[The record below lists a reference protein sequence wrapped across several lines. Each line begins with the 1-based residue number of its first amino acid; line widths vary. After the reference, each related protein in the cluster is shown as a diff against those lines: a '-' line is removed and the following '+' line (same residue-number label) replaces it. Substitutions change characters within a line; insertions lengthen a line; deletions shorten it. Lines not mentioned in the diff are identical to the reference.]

1 MKSALKRALP
11 LNLAP
16 GLLVATTVGMAA
28 GFLSNS
34 YGAPVMLFALLLGMA
49 FNFLAEEGRCV
60 EGIQAAST
68 QVLQIGVALLGARIT
83 FTQIAELGLIPVATV
98 AGAIVLTMVF
108 GIGVARVMGLPRQF
122 GILTGGSVAICGA
135 SAALAISTAL
145 PKYEGSERDTIFT
158 VVSVVT
164 LSSVAM
170 IVYPLIAAAIG
181 LDHIQAGVF
190 LGATIHDVAQVVG
203 AGYSVSAQT
212 GDVATVVKLARVAL
226 LVPVILVL
234 LAWFRRRGG
243 GDPSVGKLPI
253 PAFLIAFPLLVGVNG
268 AHLIPEPVRVVLVDT
283 SRWCLIIAIA
293 ALGMKT
299 SLKALAAVGHRAL
312 TVIVAET
319 IFLAL
324 LVLGVIFFSAKFD

>member
-1 MKSALKRALP
+1 MKSTLQRALP

-16 GLLVATTVGMAA
+16 GLLVAATVAMAA
-28 GFLSNS
+28 GFLSIN
-34 YGAPVMLFALLLGMA
+34 YGAPVMLFALLLGIA

-60 EGIQAAST
+60 EGIQAGST

-83 FTQIAELGLIPVATV
+83 FTQIAELGLMPVVTV
-98 AGAIVLTMVF
+98 ASSVVLTMVF

-170 IVYPLIAAAIG
+170 IVYPLIAAAMR
-181 LDHIQAGVF
+181 LDHTQAGVF

-212 GDVATVVKLARVAL
+212 GDVATVIKLARVAL

-234 LAWFRRRGG
+234 LAWFRSRG
-243 GDPSVGKLPI
+243 GDPTVSKLPI
-253 PAFLIAFPLLVGVNG
+253 PAFLIAFPLLVGVNS

-283 SRWCLIIAIA
+283 SRWCLVIAIA

-299 SLKALAAVGHRAL
+299 SLKALAEVGHRAL
-312 TVIVAET
+312 TLIVAET

-324 LVLGVIFFSAKFD
+324 LVLGVIFFSA

>member
-1 MKSALKRALP
+1 MKSTLQRALP

-16 GLLVATTVGMAA
+16 GLLVAATVAMAA
-28 GFLSNS
+28 GFLSVS
-34 YGAPVMLFALLLGMA
+34 YGAPVMLFALLLGIA

-83 FTQIAELGLIPVATV
+83 FTQIAELGLMPVVTV
-98 AGAIVLTMVF
+98 ASSVVLTMGF

-181 LDHIQAGVF
+181 LDHTQAGVF

-212 GDVATVVKLARVAL
+212 GDVATVIKLARVAL

-234 LAWFRRRGG
+234 LAWFRSRG
-243 GDPSVGKLPI
+243 GDPTVSKLPI
-253 PAFLIAFPLLVGVNG
+253 PAFLIAFPLLVGVNS

-283 SRWCLIIAIA
+283 SRWCLVIAIA

-299 SLKALAAVGHRAL
+299 SLKALAEVGHRAL
-312 TVIVAET
+312 ILIVAET
-319 IFLAL
+319 TFLAL
-324 LVLGVIFFSAKFD
+324 LVLGVIVFSA

>member
-1 MKSALKRALP
+1 MKSTLKRALP

-16 GLLVATTVGMAA
+16 GLLVAATVAMAA
-28 GFLSNS
+28 SFLSIS
-34 YGAPVMLFALLLGMA
+34 YGAPVMLFALLLGIA

-83 FTQIAELGLIPVATV
+83 FTEIAELGLIPVATV
-98 AGAIVLTMVF
+98 AGAVVLTMVF

-181 LDHIQAGVF
+181 LDHTQAGVF

-212 GDVATVVKLARVAL
+212 GDVATVIKLARVAL

-234 LAWFRRRGG
+234 LAWFRRRG

-253 PAFLIAFPLLVGVNG
+253 PAFLIAFPLLVGVNS
-268 AHLIPEPVRVVLVDT
+268 AHLIPEPVRVVLVDI
-283 SRWCLIIAIA
+283 SRWCLVIAIA

-299 SLKALAAVGHRAL
+299 SLKALAEVGHRAL
-312 TVIVAET
+312 TLIVVET

-324 LVLGVIFFSAKFD
+324 LVLGVIVFSA

>member
-1 MKSALKRALP
+1 MKSTLLRPLP

-16 GLLVATTVGMAA
+16 GLLVAATVAMAA
-28 GFLSNS
+28 GFLSINYS
-34 YGAPVMLFALLLGMA
+34 VPVMLFALLLGIA
-49 FNFLAEEGRCV
+49 FNFLSEEGAVSR
-60 EGIQAAST
+60 ESRRHST
-68 QVLQIGVALLGARIT
+68 QVMQIGVALLGARIT

-98 AGAIVLTMVF
+98 TGSVVLTMVF
-108 GIGVARVMGLPRQF
+108 GIGVARVMGLPKQF

-181 LDHIQAGVF
+181 LDHTQAGVF

-212 GDVATVVKLARVAL
+212 GDVATVIKLARVAL

-234 LAWFRRRGG
+234 LAWFRRRGD
-243 GDPSVGKLPI
+243 DPSVGKLPI
-253 PAFLIAFPLLVGVNG
+253 PAFLIAFPLLVGVNS

-283 SRWCLIIAIA
+283 SRWCLVIAIA

-299 SLKALAAVGHRAL
+299 SLKALAEVGHRAL
-312 TVIVAET
+312 ALIVAET

-324 LVLGVIFFSAKFD
+324 LVLGVIVFSA

>member
-1 MKSALKRALP
+1 VKSTLQRAFP

-16 GLLVATTVGMAA
+16 GLLVAATVAMAA

-34 YGAPVMLFALLLGMA
+34 YGAPVMLFALLLGIA

-83 FTQIAELGLIPVATV
+83 FTQIAELGLMPVVTV
-98 AGAIVLTMVF
+98 AGSVVLTMVF

-135 SAALAISTAL
+135 SAALAISAAL
-145 PKYEGSERDTIFT
+145 PKYDGSERDTIFT

-181 LDHIQAGVF
+181 LDHPQAGVF
-190 LGATIHDVAQVVG
+190 LGATIHDVAQVIG

-212 GDVATVVKLARVAL
+212 GDVATVIKLARVAL

-234 LAWFRRRGG
+234 LAWFRSRG
-243 GDPSVGKLPI
+243 GDPTVSKLPV
-253 PAFLIAFPLLVGVNG
+253 PAFLIAFPLIVGVNS

-283 SRWCLIIAIA
+283 SRWCLVIAIA

-299 SLKALAAVGHRAL
+299 SLKALAEVGHRAL
-312 TVIVAET
+312 ILIIAET
-319 IFLAL
+319 IFLAV
-324 LVLGVIFFSAKFD
+324 LVLGVIFFSA

>member
-1 MKSALKRALP
+1 MKSTLQRSL
-11 LNLAP
+11 LLHLAP
-16 GLLVATTVGMAA
+16 GLLVAATVAMAA
-28 GFLSNS
+28 SFLSIS
-34 YGAPVMLFALLLGMA
+34 YGAPVMLFALLLGVA

-60 EGIQAAST
+60 EGIQAASK

-83 FTQIAELGLIPVATV
+83 FTQIAELGLISVATV
-98 AGAIVLTMVF
+98 AGAVVLTMVF

-145 PKYEGSERDTIFT
+145 PKYAGSERDTIFT

-170 IVYPLIAAAIG
+170 IVYPLIAAATG
-181 LDHIQAGVF
+181 LDHTQAGVF

-203 AGYSVSAQT
+203 AGYSVSVQT

-243 GDPSVGKLPI
+243 NPSVGKLPI
-253 PAFLIAFPLLVGVNG
+253 PAFLIAFPLLVGVNS
-268 AHLIPEPVRVVLVDT
+268 AHLIAEPVRVVLVDI
-283 SRWCLIIAIA
+283 SRWCLVIAIA

-299 SLKALAAVGHRAL
+299 SFKALAEVGHRAL
-312 TVIVAET
+312 TLVVAET

-324 LVLGVIFFSAKFD
+324 LVLGLIVFSA